1 MYEAVCR
8 FVFVLEPG
16 WLQQPKNNQKS
27 KYFRSRKS
35 HRRLYQLIPAHPLP
49 PLPGAIAQT
58 VHRALPLEV
67 AGALVSPMADPQSS
81 AEGGAM

>member
-1 MYEAVCR
+1 
-8 FVFVLEPG
+8 
-16 WLQQPKNNQKS
+16 
-27 KYFRSRKS
+27 
-35 HRRLYQLIPAHPLP
+35 LIPAHPLP

-81 AEGGAM
+81 AEEGAM